1 MSKFSRLNE
10 DTPSPSSDSD
20 SLEVT
25 VITRQPQTSPANFQ
39 DGPATAPPSPA
50 VVAVL
55 TRPPPPPPIQTDAVP
70 TRDNIDDSM
79 EIVDDWGQPVDQRQQ
94 ASVVDIVDDWGQ
106 PVDQRRQ
113 ASVVDDW
120 GQSIEQRQQ
129 ATVVEADD
137 WGIVDIPVRR
147 ATPHPAAG
155 DTADNNNQESA
166 RTFLPRPRSAGRYRM
181 LEDVNILR
189 RANAEIADRLTQV
202 AAQLQLSIAEA
213 EEDATSDDSWTG
225 AGRAWP

>member
-94 ASVVDIVDDWGQ
+94 ASVVDI
-106 PVDQRRQ
+106 
-113 ASVVDDW
+113 VDDW

>member
-94 ASVVDIVDDWGQ
+94 ASIVDI
-106 PVDQRRQ
+106 
-113 ASVVDDW
+113 VDDW

>member
-94 ASVVDIVDDWGQ
+94 ASIVDI
-106 PVDQRRQ
+106 
-113 ASVVDDW
+113 VDDW

-155 DTADNNNQESA
+155 ETADNNNQESA

>member
-1 MSKFSRLNE
+1 
-10 DTPSPSSDSD
+10 
-20 SLEVT
+20 
-25 VITRQPQTSPANFQ
+25 
-39 DGPATAPPSPA
+39 
-50 VVAVL
+50 
-55 TRPPPPPPIQTDAVP
+55 
-70 TRDNIDDSM
+70 M

-94 ASVVDIVDDWGQ
+94 ASIVDI
-106 PVDQRRQ
+106 
-113 ASVVDDW
+113 VDDW

-147 ATPHPAAG
+147 ATPHPAPG